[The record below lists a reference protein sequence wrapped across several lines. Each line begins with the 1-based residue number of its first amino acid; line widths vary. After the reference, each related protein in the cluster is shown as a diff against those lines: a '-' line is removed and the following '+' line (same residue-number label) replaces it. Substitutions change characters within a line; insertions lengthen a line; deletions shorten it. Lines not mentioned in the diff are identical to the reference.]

1 MARIERILIVGG
13 GIAGLTLA
21 TALHRHGLPAEL
33 VEHSTAWDATGAG
46 ILLHANGVRMLR
58 ALGLSEA
65 VEQAGTIVRRWRFF
79 DQQGEVLCDIDLEEL
94 WRGVGPCIGVE
105 RPRLQ
110 EILLDGAAA
119 VPCRLGT
126 SLTSL
131 TQDEKHVSVGMS
143 SGEARDYD
151 LVVGADGIYSTVRRL
166 TLGSVPP
173 GYTGLMVWRSLVPT
187 RPGSVTDFM
196 VLQGDG
202 CIFGVVPMGDRHTYG
217 FGIESSP
224 RLNDPLHG
232 RLDAFASALRASA
245 DRYQS
250 IWPRSRATSNSTA
263 APSSGWNSS
272 GGTAVASCS
281 SATRH
286 MQVRPTWPREAV
298 WPWRMPVCWPR
309 SCAKPRA
316 WRALWTPL
324 SPGAD
329 RESTGS
335 SSKVVSGP
343 RVYSC
348 HLPFAMPLCASGE
361 IR

>member
-21 TALHRHGLPAEL
+21 TALHRNGLHAEL
-33 VEHSTAWDATGAG
+33 VERSTSWDAPGAG

-58 ALGLSEA
+58 TLGLSEA

-94 WRGVGPCIGVE
+94 WRGVGPCIGIE

-119 VPCRLGT
+119 VPYRLGT
-126 SLTSL
+126 SITSL
-131 TQDEKHVSVGMS
+131 TQDKHRVSVGMS

-166 TLGSVPP
+166 MLGSVPP

-187 RPGSVTDFM
+187 RPRGVTDFM

-202 CIFGVVPMGDRHTYG
+202 CIFGVVPMGDRHTTALG
-217 FGIESSP
+217 SRARRASTT
-224 RLNDPLHG
+224 RCTAVWN
-232 RLDAFASALRASA
+232 AFASASRASA

-250 IWPRSRATSNSTA
+250 IWPRSLVTSSSTA
-263 APSSGWNSS
+263 APSSGWNST
-272 GGTAVASCS
+272 GGTAVAPCS

-286 MQVRPTWPREAV
+286 MPVHPTWPREAV
-298 WPWRMPVCWPR
+298 WRWRMHVYWPR

-316 WRALWTPL
+316 WRALWIPM

-343 RVYSC
+343 RAYSC
-348 HLPFAMPLCASGE
+348 HLPSAMPLCASGE